1 MANGFTDEVEQ
12 GLLTQLLIGTPFADP
27 TPVKVSLHTADPGN
41 SGANEVTGGSY
52 ARVQVDT
59 DKWTA
64 PVSIGTGSASYN
76 MEDLDFADMP
86 ETTVAYIGIWSNDG
100 TTFLMSGLLDS
111 GGTPVSGGATF
122 TIRAGKLRAKL
133 N

>member
-1 MANGFTDEVEQ
+1 MANGFTNIVEQ

-41 SGANEVTGGSY
+41 SGANEVVGGSY
-52 ARVQVDT
+52 ARIQVDT
-59 DKWTA
+59 DKWTV
-64 PVSIGTGSASYN
+64 PDSIGTGSASSN
-76 MEDLDFADMP
+76 VEDLEFVDMP
-86 ETTVAYIGIWSNDG
+86 ETTVAYAGIWSNDG
-100 TTFLMSGLLDS
+100 FVFLMSGPLDS

-122 TIRAGKLRAKL
+122 AIRAGKLRAKL